1 MTEQVKLEYAIP
13 ANRRRHSILTMAAIS
28 FGMAFLF
35 AITYVV
41 VMTLTLPKTD
51 GAYGQMPFQDPLV
64 FPVMAMGACF
74 AAVVATLPFHFSCRS
89 LPLGKAVTVIIG
101 VTMTELLVVTPLD
114 SGIGLLGSFVAFA
127 IGLAVARAAFGASVP
142 ATGGT

>member
-1 MTEQVKLEYAIP
+1 MT
-13 ANRRRHSILTMAAIS
+13 AIS

-64 FPVMAMGACF
+64 FPVMAIGASF
-74 AAVVATLPFHFSCRS
+74 AALLVALPFYFACRS
-89 LPLGKAVTVIIG
+89 LPLGRSVAIIVAVTMAELVI
-101 VTMTELLVVTPLD
+101 VTPIN
-114 SGIGLLGSFVAFA
+114 SSAGLLGSF
-127 IGLAVARAAFGASVP
+127 
-142 ATGGT
+142 

>member
-1 MTEQVKLEYAIP
+1 MTESVKIDYAIP
-13 ANRRRHSILTMAAIS
+13 AKLWRHSILTMTAIS

-35 AITYVV
+35 AITYVI

-74 AAVVATLPFHFSCRS
+74 AGLVVTLPFYFACRS
-89 LPLGKAVTVIIG
+89 LPLGKSVMIIIG
-101 VTMTELLVVTPLD
+101 VTMAELLVVTPIN
-114 SGIGLLGSFVAFA
+114 SGAGFLGSFVAFA
-127 IGLAVARAAFGASVP
+127 IGLAVARATLRVSGS

>member
-1 MTEQVKLEYAIP
+1 MTEPVKIDYVVSAKP
-13 ANRRRHSILTMAAIS
+13 WRHSIFTMTAIS

-35 AITYVV
+35 AITYVT

-74 AAVVATLPFHFSCRS
+74 AALVVTLPFYFACRS
-89 LPLGKAVTVIIG
+89 LPLGKSVAIIIG
-101 VTMTELLVVTPLD
+101 VTMAELLVVTP
-114 SGIGLLGSFVAFA
+114 IK
-127 IGLAVARAAFGASVP
+127 LARGF
-142 ATGGT
+142 